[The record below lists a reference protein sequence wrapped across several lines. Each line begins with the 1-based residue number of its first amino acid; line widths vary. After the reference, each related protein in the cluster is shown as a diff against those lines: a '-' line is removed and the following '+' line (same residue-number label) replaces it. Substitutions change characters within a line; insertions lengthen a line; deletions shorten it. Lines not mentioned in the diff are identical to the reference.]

1 MLERGET
8 QRVSAE
14 LVPGNFMEEIGVDS
28 QKIGFMRTEP
38 VSLTFLS
45 VVGSYQQVLP
55 YQHGFPLFPS
65 AFSGLPP
72 TLLMPYDKHKQRVW
86 VSKGMADASPYILLY
101 LIVLIL
107 FDAKLCFLSLSTRSC
122 TSFT

>member
-72 TLLMPYDKHKQRVW
+72 TMLMPYDKHKQRVW
-86 VSKGMADASPYILLY
+86 ISKGMANSSPWERRNMMTLLW
-101 LIVLIL
+101 
-107 FDAKLCFLSLSTRSC
+107 
-122 TSFT
+122 